1 MDIFQIRFYS
11 TGVREGLAEIEKSLT
26 DVRDRLDIL
35 RTQTEV
41 LMTYW
46 EGPACRQ
53 WNREFGGLLGQIE
66 ECLNGLGKLTN
77 AVNEIALRLAETER
91 NNEILVDLMC

>member
-11 TGVREGLAEIEKSLT
+11 TGVRERLAEIEKSLT

-46 EGPACRQ
+46 EGSACRQ
-53 WNREFGGLLGQIE
+53 WNRELGVLLSQIE
-66 ECLNGLGKLTN
+66 LCLKGLEKLTGM
-77 AVNEIALRLAETER
+77 VNKMAGELEETER
-91 NNEILVDLMC
+91 KNEVLVDLAY